1 MAAMSKHPLSDNYF
15 LVAGCFFT
23 SSGWVD
29 TLLYAATRRSL
40 LFQELSSRAD
50 PQAAGGRRSGAR
62 GAGGMS
68 RQSSTDNILP
78 ESGFGSTFGGITK
91 ETTVKVE
98 LDDMET
104 QRASVDTD
112 RGYSVASDFGS
123 PDGRATR

>member
-1 MAAMSKHPLSDNYF
+1 MSKHPLPDSYF

-40 LFQELSSRAD
+40 LFQELSPHPDQDAV
-50 PQAAGGRRSGAR
+50 AGRRSRTTRAGR
-62 GAGGMS
+62 GLS

-78 ESGFGSTFGGITK
+78 ESGFGAAFGGITK

-98 LDDMET
+98 LDDMER
-104 QRASVDTD
+104 QSVSVDHSH
-112 RGYSVASDFGS
+112 GYSVSSNFGS
-123 PDGRATR
+123 RDDMR